1 MQVVSRGEVFSTKV
15 LSALLAFKRIHSSP
29 SSNTQWN
36 NNHKKR
42 VFFTL
47 SLMIL
52 FDICIL
58 IIKIMR
64 RDPRLK
70 AQKRSK

>member
-1 MQVVSRGEVFSTKV
+1 MQVVSRDEVFSTKV
-15 LSALLAFKRIHSSP
+15 LFVLLEFKRIHSSP

-47 SLMIL
+47 SLMIP

-58 IIKIMR
+58 IIKIMTR
-64 RDPRLK
+64 GLRLK